1 MFDEWWDT
9 SRPAMTPD
17 TFMGWEASCRQAWY
31 AARKHEPESVP
42 ELRAQLQTLGLWIAE
57 ALPTLDTVEP
67 ECSTEA
73 ELLTAL
79 IRRGE
84 MLVLAAL
91 SRSASPAAQALTE
104 CKDNDSPWLVCKT
117 CAAAGKCAQQEPAQ
131 ADARVPLTDEQI
143 DAAIHAWFESGP
155 VGGGSEWLRPRMR
168 AAIDA
173 AQAKPAGG
181 AK

>member
-1 MFDEWWDT
+1 MTFDEWWDT

-84 MLVLAAL
+84 MLVRASMARA
-91 SRSASPAAQALTE
+91 RSACPS
-104 CKDNDSPWLVCKT
+104 
-117 CAAAGKCAQQEPAQ
+117 GKCTDPAR
-131 ADARVPLTDEQI
+131 DC
-143 DAAIHAWFESGP
+143 FGSGCLGP
-155 VGGGSEWLRPRMR
+155 N
-168 AAIDA
+168 
-173 AQAKPAGG
+173 
-181 AK
+181 

>member
-1 MFDEWWDT
+1 MTFDEWWDT

-17 TFMGWEASCRQAWY
+17 TFMGWRASCRQAWY

-57 ALPTLDTVEP
+57 ALPTLDTVDP

-84 MLVLAAL
+84 MLVLASLARACGVCP
-91 SRSASPAAQALTE
+91 SGK
-104 CKDNDSPWLVCKT
+104 CKDPGNDCF
-117 CAAAGKCAQQEPAQ
+117 G
-131 ADARVPLTDEQI
+131 
-143 DAAIHAWFESGP
+143 SGCLKDDPSRANLP
-155 VGGGSEWLRPRMR
+155 V
-168 AAIDA
+168 
-173 AQAKPAGG
+173 
-181 AK
+181 

>member
-1 MFDEWWDT
+1 MTFDEWWDT

-42 ELRAQLQTLGLWIAE
+42 ELRAQLHTLGLWIAE

-84 MLVLAAL
+84 MLVLASLARGGAL
-91 SRSASPAAQALTE
+91 GPNAELTGG
-104 CKDNDSPWLVCKT
+104 SGL
-117 CAAAGKCAQQEPAQ
+117 
-131 ADARVPLTDEQI
+131 PLT
-143 DAAIHAWFESGP
+143 SG
-155 VGGGSEWLRPRMR
+155 
-168 AAIDA
+168 
-173 AQAKPAGG
+173 
-181 AK
+181 

>member
-1 MFDEWWDT
+1 MTFDEWWDT

-17 TFMGWEASCRQAWY
+17 TFAGWEASCRQAWY
-31 AARKHEPESVP
+31 AARKHEPDSVP
-42 ELRAQLQTLGLWIAE
+42 ELRAQLQTLGMWIAE

-91 SRSASPAAQALTE
+91 QRSKA
-104 CKDNDSPWLVCKT
+104 NRH
-117 CAAAGKCAQQEPAQ
+117 G
-131 ADARVPLTDEQI
+131 R
-143 DAAIHAWFESGP
+143 
-155 VGGGSEWLRPRMR
+155 LRSK
-168 AAIDA
+168 A
-173 AQAKPAGG
+173 
-181 AK
+181 

>member
-1 MFDEWWDT
+1 MLTDQELQSLRNLGNQCEEAASEICSLRAALTQKRAEYEDLKQT
-9 SRPAMTPD
+9 MHNMTRNHALQL
-17 TFMGWEASCRQAWY
+17 E

-84 MLVLAAL
+84 MLVLASLARGGAL
-91 SRSASPAAQALTE
+91 
-104 CKDNDSPWLVCKT
+104 
-117 CAAAGKCAQQEPAQ
+117 
-131 ADARVPLTDEQI
+131 
-143 DAAIHAWFESGP
+143 GP
-155 VGGGSEWLRPRMR
+155 NVGGNRLAPTQEQR
-168 AAIDA
+168 
-173 AQAKPAGG
+173 
-181 AK
+181 